1 MIQWSGVLD
10 ELEIARRLVDYS
22 LHGLKDCNSRPFI
35 TSTVINKLVVEER
48 YPMEPHT
55 VSMKLA
61 SSFQAAVCEDLHA
74 LPMAIVTGLPQFYNL
89 DEVACNAQR
98 ICKTTHNDPV
108 LIRCASN
115 LAVTVA
121 MIMQVCIIGPC
132 FSLESYS
139 IVSISHLYLI
149 SS

>member
-1 MIQWSGVLD
+1 
-10 ELEIARRLVDYS
+10 
-22 LHGLKDCNSRPFI
+22 
-35 TSTVINKLVVEER
+35 
-48 YPMEPHT
+48 MEPHT

-149 SS
+149 SSQGYEVEEIISKMDKPTDDEATNVQVRITRMLSWDGRYCIFL